1 MSVGLAILIGL
12 CMGAVFGLALEKSRV
27 FEPGAIIS
35 QMQLRTFLM
44 MKIFLTAVA
53 TGLVVLAFLNG
64 VMAVKL
70 APKGLVWSADIVGGL
85 VLGAG
90 IAIAGAC
97 PGTAFAQLG
106 AGYRDAWFIVA
117 GGIVGA
123 MVFGYLE
130 PVLKPVLLSGGPGR
144 VTIDKVLGVP
154 FWAGAL
160 VLAGVLVAA
169 LVALERYKPWR
180 EEIGADVDGLGAER
194 VGSGN
199 VSPSPGKLR
208 PAASE

>member
-1 MSVGLAILIGL
+1 MSVGLAILVGL
-12 CMGAVFGLALEKSRV
+12 GMGAVFGLALEKSRV

-53 TGLVVLAFLNG
+53 TGLVILALLNG
-64 VMAVKL
+64 VMGVKM

-154 FWAGAL
+154 FWAMAL
-160 VLAGVLVAA
+160 GLAAVLVAA

-180 EEIGADVDGLGAER
+180 EEIGADVDGLGAAR
-194 VGSGN
+194 TTSATA
-199 VSPSPGKLR
+199 SPPGTLR
-208 PAASE
+208 PAAGE

>member
-1 MSVGLAILIGL
+1 MSVGLAILVGL
-12 CMGAVFGLALEKSRV
+12 GMGAVFGLALEKSRV

-35 QMQLRTFLM
+35 QMQIRTFLM

-53 TGLVVLAFLNG
+53 TGLVILAFLNG
-64 VMAVKL
+64 VMGVKM

-85 VLGAG
+85 ALGAG

-130 PVLKPVLLSGGPGR
+130 PVLKPVLLAGGPGR
-144 VTIDKVLGVP
+144 VTIDKVLGIP

-160 VLAGVLVAA
+160 VLAGVLVAV
-169 LVALERYKPWR
+169 LVALERHKPWR
-180 EEIGADVDGLGAER
+180 EEIGADVDGLGAAR
-194 VGSGN
+194 ITSATA
-199 VSPSPGKLR
+199 SPPGTLR
-208 PAASE
+208 PAAGE

>member
-1 MSVGLAILIGL
+1 MSVGLAILVGL
-12 CMGAVFGLALEKSRV
+12 GMGAVFGLALEKSRV

-35 QMQLRTFLM
+35 QMQIRTFLM

-53 TGLVVLAFLNG
+53 TGLVILAFLNG
-64 VMAVKL
+64 VMGVKM

-85 VLGAG
+85 ALGAG

-130 PVLKPVLLSGGPGR
+130 PVLKPLMLSGGPGR
-144 VTIDKVLGVP
+144 VTLDKVLGVP
-154 FWAGAL
+154 FWAMAL
-160 VLAGVLVAA
+160 VLAAVLVAV
-169 LVALERYKPWR
+169 LVALERHKPWR
-180 EEIGADVDGLGAER
+180 EEIGADVDGLGAAR
-194 VGSGN
+194 ITSATA
-199 VSPSPGKLR
+199 SPPGTLR
-208 PAASE
+208 PAAGE